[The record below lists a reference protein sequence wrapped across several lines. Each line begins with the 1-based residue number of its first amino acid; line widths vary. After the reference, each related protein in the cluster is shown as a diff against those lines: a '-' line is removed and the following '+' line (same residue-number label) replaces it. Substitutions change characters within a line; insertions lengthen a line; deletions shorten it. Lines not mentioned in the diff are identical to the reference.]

1 MRDAPVAAR
10 IRPPRPRHRIRRP
23 APRRAK
29 AREEQIVR
37 ALNPEQARAVTTT
50 DGPLLIL
57 AGAGSGKTRVLAHRI
72 AYLVSIKDVAPWRI
86 LAVTFTN
93 RAAAELRERIISLV
107 GEGGRDVV
115 AGTFH
120 SLCARVLRADGEAI
134 GIGRRFVIYDTD
146 DQQALM
152 KQILR
157 EEDMPLTGEF
167 RPSAVLGAIS
177 RAKNEMLDPT
187 FLAEN
192 AANHRERT
200 IARLATRYQER
211 LRKSN
216 ALDFDDLLLEA
227 VRLFEEAPD
236 VLAKYQERWRYLHV
250 DEYQDTNRAQ
260 YLWVRALAARH
271 RNLCVVGDDD
281 QSIYSWRGADLRNIL
296 DFERDWPDTAVVKLE
311 QNYRSTQLILDAAH
325 AVVSRNTARKDKKLW
340 TDNAGGVRIQR
351 FEAYNEEE
359 EAEWIARQ
367 VEGLVGGRGTA
378 LTRRADDE
386 DEPRFRAR
394 DIAVMYRMNAQSRA
408 IEELFLRY
416 GIRYQLV
423 GGTRFY
429 SRREVK
435 DALAYLRILRSDT
448 TASASSGSSTCR
460 RAGIGDKT
468 IETLRAAAAREGG
481 TTWGAIEAAVTGELP
496 GLAPRTRNALTD
508 FAILVRRLRTR
519 VGVLSLPE
527 LLDEAL
533 EASGYRAMLADG
545 SEDGEERWANL
556 LELRAVTTRYDDLAP
571 DDALDRLLEETAL
584 VADQDSYE
592 GDADAVTLI
601 TLHAAKGLEFPVVFI
616 AGLEE
621 GLFPHSRALDD
632 EKELEE
638 ERRLA
643 YVGITRAKRRLF
655 LSHAWRRAT
664 WGMGQAT
671 VPSRFLLEIPAELM
685 DGPQLGGADDRDLD
699 LDLVFGA
706 RRTSRFG
713 TPVRGGG
720 GPGLPAGERPAGGA
734 GRRRAVPARRD
745 LAAKREAYDE
755 GAPSGSLRRPV
766 RAWDD
771 DLDAAGRRV
780 GDGRRPPRG
789 RPPGRPPGHP
799 RRAPVPRR
807 RPRPPRPLGRRHRRH
822 QQADPQRRGGHGG
835 VQGRLG
841 RAQDDARQPGQPGPR
856 RMTTRPTRRLVRDR
870 PPGRLRTAGPG
881 RDGPGR
887 LRLRRRRCL
896 GRAHASPT
904 TRRPGVAGGSGRA
917 SSSTSRG
924 SAPRR
929 RSSARRP
936 RIPLA
941 IAPMAVQ
948 SWPIPTPS
956 RDGPGG
962 GRGRHPVHAV
972 DDVVP
977 VDRGGRRGGAR
988 RDPLVPALRPAATGR
1003 LAVARRTGRGRRV
1016 PGDRPDRGPAGPR
1029 LPRTR
1034 PAVRLRAP
1042 ATRQLPR
1049 RPAQPPAA
1057 ARARLAEGAD
1067 GAAIATT

>member
-1 MRDAPVAAR
+1 VSPRRRRRTGDPTLEAAAEAATASAGTVFTDLSEAPPSAPEEPAWLRDSATAVEDPAAS
-10 IRPPRPRHRIRRP
+10 RP
-23 APRRAK
+23 APDPAALAAAIR
-29 AREEQIVR
+29 AREEQIVK

-50 DGPLLIL
+50 EGPLLIL

-72 AYLVSIKDVAPWRI
+72 AYLVGVKDVAPWRI

-134 GIGRRFVIYDTD
+134 GVGRRFVIYDTD

-167 RPSAVLGAIS
+167 RPSVVLGAIS
-177 RAKNEMLDPT
+177 RAKNEMLDAG
-187 FLAEN
+187 FLAEH
-192 AANHRERT
+192 AVNHRERT

-211 LRKSN
+211 LRKAG

-227 VRLFEEAPD
+227 VRLFDEAPD

-260 YLWVRALAARH
+260 YLWVKALAARH
-271 RNLCVVGDDD
+271 HNLCVVGDDD
-281 QSIYSWRGADLRNIL
+281 QSIYSWRGADIRNIL
-296 DFERDWPDTAVVKLE
+296 DFERDWPDTAIVKLE

-340 TDNAGGVRIQR
+340 TANEGGLRIQR

-367 VEGLVGGRGTA
+367 VEGLVGGRSSA

-386 DEPRFRAR
+386 EARFRAR
-394 DIAVMYRMNAQSRA
+394 EIAVMYRMNAQSRA
-408 IEELFLRY
+408 IEESFLRY
-416 GIRYQLV
+416 GIHYQLV

-448 TASASSGSSTCR
+448 DSVSFERIINVPA
-460 RAGIGDKT
+460 RAIGDKT
-468 IETLRAAAAREGG
+468 IEVLRAAAAREGG
-481 TTWGAIEAAVTGELP
+481 TTWDAIESGARGDLP
-496 GLAPRTRNALTD
+496 TLAPRTRNALAE
-508 FAILVRRLRTR
+508 FAALVRRLRAR

-556 LELRAVTTRYDDLAP
+556 LELRSVTTRYDDLEPA
-571 DDALDRLLEETAL
+571 DALDRLLEETAL
-584 VADQDSYE
+584 VADQDSYA

-643 YVGITRAKRRLF
+643 YVGITRAKRRLY

-685 DGPQLGGADDRDLD
+685 IGPQLGGVDDRDLD

-706 RRTSRFG
+706 RRTTRFG
-713 TPVRGGG
+713 TPVRGT
-720 GPGLPAGERPAGGA
+720 GGA
-734 GRRRAVPARRD
+734 AFRQGSGRPGAPRPGEEFHPDRD
-745 LAAKREAYDE
+745 LAAKREAYAA
-755 GAPSGSLRRPV
+755 GAPSGSLGRPV

-771 DLDAAGRRV
+771 DLDADSARE
-780 GDGRRPPRG
+780 
-789 RPPGRPPGHP
+789 
-799 RRAPVPRR
+799 AP
-807 RPRPPRPLGRRHRRH
+807 RPRP
-822 QQADPQRRGGHGG
+822 A
-835 VQGRLG
+835 
-841 RAQDDARQPGQPGPR
+841 A
-856 RMTTRPTRRLVRDR
+856 VRTAPDR
-870 PPGRLRTAGPG
+870 PIIPGERRF
-881 RDGPGR
+881 RDGDRVRHDRWGDGIVVTSKLTRSDEEVTVAFKDASVGR
-887 LRLRRRRCL
+887 KTMLV
-896 GRAHASPT
+896 S
-904 TRRPGVAGGSGRA
+904 
-917 SSSTSRG
+917 
-924 SAPRR
+924 
-929 RSSARRP
+929 
-936 RIPLA
+936 LA
-941 IAPMAVQ
+941 NL
-948 SWPIPTPS
+948 
-956 RDGPGG
+956 D
-962 GRGRHPVHAV
+962 
-972 DDVVP
+972 
-977 VDRGGRRGGAR
+977 
-988 RDPLVPALRPAATGR
+988 LVG
-1003 LAVARRTGRGRRV
+1003 
-1016 PGDRPDRGPAGPR
+1016 
-1029 LPRTR
+1029 
-1034 PAVRLRAP
+1034 
-1042 ATRQLPR
+1042 
-1049 RPAQPPAA
+1049 
-1057 ARARLAEGAD
+1057 
-1067 GAAIATT
+1067 